1 MFVVNADQERSR
13 ETEDRVPLALAALNA
28 VARST
33 GLAFERT
40 MGDEVQGMLGSGD
53 DVVTVCRALARL
65 TAWHV
70 AIGVGDVEH
79 PLPSTTREARGA
91 AFLAARRAA
100 DDVKGR
106 RPSILVAGGEDRSEI
121 ADADTIMRLLAL
133 LWQRRSP
140 SGWEAIEATERM
152 RAQEPGVSLSRVAA
166 GLGITHQALSQRLQ
180 AAGWDVEVAA
190 LASAARLL
198 DRADD
203 VSAQKGERS

>member
-40 MGDEVQGMLGSGD
+40 MGDE
-53 DVVTVCRALARL
+53 VTVCRALARL